1 MSQQLAVCLIAVTAN
16 LVGMLFIYSVM
27 ALFLARLHWHGRGG
41 LAVLVTIIVAGLF
54 WMVPTMIG
62 FGYSIVGSSAS
73 YSLCFGNDLVSAFAL
88 ILFFQT
94 VKGIP
99 RQLEDTARLDGYGSF
114 GTWWHVVLP
123 LVRRELMLIALLIL
137 MATALPFWANLTA
150 PGGTDFRP
158 FFDFLRLPADGSY
171 MSMLAMSAIM
181 SLPVI
186 ALFFIAKRSP
196 TLH

>member
-1 MSQQLAVCLIAVTAN
+1 MSQQLAICLIAVATN
-16 LVGMLFIYSVM
+16 LVGTLFIYSVI

-41 LAVLVTIIVAGLF
+41 LAVLVMIIVAGLF

-62 FGYSIVGSSAS
+62 FGYSIVDTSAS
-73 YSLCFGNDLVSAFAL
+73 YSLCFGNALVSAFVL
-88 ILFFQT
+88 ILFLQT

-99 RQLEDTARLDGYGSF
+99 RQLEDMARLDGCGLLW
-114 GTWWHVVLP
+114 TWWHIVLP
-123 LVRRELMLIALLIL
+123 LVRRELILIALLIV

-158 FFDFLRLPADGSY
+158 LFEFLRLPAYSSFT
-171 MSMLAMSAIM
+171 SMLAISAII

-186 ALFFIAKRSP
+186 VIYFVAKGSQALR
-196 TLH
+196 